1 MTRNLGFCQVYMC
14 SHAFKRA
21 AQWSAGILR
30 WLLVVGLLTPI
41 RAVPSSD
48 CLANLDGS
56 QAESGR
62 RWLSSCRRPV
72 CGSLDTSNNLSS
84 FMDRLSSSCRTVM
97 SGYSDPGMSRK
108 LMARIQEEEEHSMS
122 SFPYTPTWFTGRSQS
137 WQKCSTSP
145 EASFATNPVVVESSG
160 GQIAN
165 FAMCTV
171 PKAGCTL
178 VRTLLYALTRDTSRP
193 VSFHSST
200 VHGEKYPT
208 IWHYH
213 PNTDFP
219 DTYPTFV
226 VGRNPYIRLVSGFLD
241 KMVISPEGHDWVI
254 MQRVNQ
260 DLHRHKN
267 DGFEATPESFK
278 EFVVLMTQATKR
290 NQHFD
295 TAVNVCGMSQFPY
308 RCATSNIALQ
318 LQPQKTCSMHALHR

>member
-1 MTRNLGFCQVYMC
+1 
-14 SHAFKRA
+14 
-21 AQWSAGILR
+21 
-30 WLLVVGLLTPI
+30 
-41 RAVPSSD
+41 
-48 CLANLDGS
+48 
-56 QAESGR
+56 
-62 RWLSSCRRPV
+62 
-72 CGSLDTSNNLSS
+72 
-84 FMDRLSSSCRTVM
+84 
-97 SGYSDPGMSRK
+97 
-108 LMARIQEEEEHSMS
+108 MARIQEEEEHSMS

-295 TAVNVCGMSQFPY
+295 TAVNVCGMTQFPY
-308 RCATSNIALQ
+308 RYASSKLP
-318 LQPQKTCSMHALHR
+318 QPPHMASRSTHHLHC